1 VNNNQMNSSHDD
13 DDQFSSMATFDR
25 LESEVRG
32 YCRSWPTVFSS
43 AHGHTLV
50 AEDGTE
56 YLDFFAGA
64 GALNYGHNH
73 PALIDALKSHLD
85 AQGFVHALDLATTTK
100 RAFIERFEEIIL
112 IPRGLD
118 YKLQFPGPTG
128 TNAIEAAMK
137 LARKVTGRER
147 VVGFTNGFHG
157 MTLGALSITGNSGK
171 RNGAGV
177 PLGNASSVPYA
188 NFLDNDIDSLLILE
202 SMIAGDSSGFD
213 LPAAVVVETTQGE
226 GGINPASATWM
237 RGLDSICKRH
247 GILLVVDDIQ
257 VGCGRTGPFFS
268 WENMGIEPDIVT
280 LSKSLS
286 GSGLP
291 MALVLL
297 KPEHDAWDPG
307 EHNGTFRGNNA
318 AFVTATAALE
328 LFWRDDA
335 LTLEVGRKSKRT
347 MNGLRALHDAHEGLF
362 SDVRG
367 SGLICGIETAFP
379 EIAPLITKGA
389 FERGVMMETAGA
401 ADEVIKLLP
410 ALTVSD
416 AAIDRALEVL
426 AECADDIDD
435 QLVAELRADH
445 VAVIL

>member
-1 VNNNQMNSSHDD
+1 MNNNNNNNPA
-13 DDQFSSMATFDR
+13 DQHNPMATFDR

-32 YCRSWPTVFSS
+32 YCRSWPTVFRS

-50 AEDGTE
+50 ADDGTE

-73 PALIDALKSHLD
+73 PALIDALKAHLD

-100 RAFIERFEEIIL
+100 RDFIERFEDIIL
-112 IPRGLD
+112 KPRGLD

-128 TNAIEAAMK
+128 TNAIEAALK

-171 RNGAGV
+171 RHGAGV
-177 PLGNASSVPYA
+177 PLGNASSMPYA
-188 NFLDNDIDSLLILE
+188 NFLDDMDSLQILE

-237 RGLDSICKRH
+237 RGLDSICKRN

-257 VGCGRTGPFFS
+257 VGCGRTGTFFS
-268 WENMGIEPDIVT
+268 WENMGIDPDIVT

-335 LTLEVGRKSKRT
+335 LTLEVGRKSERV
-347 MNGLRALHDAHEGLF
+347 MNGLRALHEAHEGLF
-362 SDVRG
+362 TDVRG
-367 SGLICGIETAFP
+367 SGLICGIETALP
-379 EIAPLITKGA
+379 EIAPLITTGA

-401 ADEVIKLLP
+401 EGEVIKLLP

-426 AECADDIDD
+426 AECANDIDD
-435 QLVAELRADH
+435 QLVAELRADQAA
-445 VAVIL
+445 VAR